1 EGASVFWLR
10 DRTIGSADKTGS
22 IFVPAGGRAQDIL
35 ATAAQQLGVTVTAAA
50 TGLAAPAKGRPAASA
65 EATAAREGRPLPVL
79 QLHPVRIALWDRYGG
94 SVSSGWIRWLLE
106 RYEFPFDRVYA
117 QSIDRG
123 DLSEKY
129 DVLILPDEAE
139 LQRIDRTPLT
149 IPSQY
154 RNETGVLTA
163 DRSVPALRRFVEG
176 GGTVITIGQA
186 ARLASS
192 LGAPVERVAFDGSGR
207 DGDG

>member
-1 EGASVFWLR
+1 M
-10 DRTIGSADKTGS
+10 
-22 IFVPAGGRAQDIL
+22 
-35 ATAAQQLGVTVTAAA
+35 
-50 TGLAAPAKGRPAASA
+50 
-65 EATAAREGRPLPVL
+65 
-79 QLHPVRIALWDRYGG
+79 
-94 SVSSGWIRWLLE
+94 SSGWIRWLLE

-123 DLSEKY
+123 DLGDRY

-139 LQRIDRTPLT
+139 LQRVDRTPLT

-176 GGTVITIGQA
+176 GGTVIAIGQA
-186 ARLASS
+186 AKLASS
-192 LGAPVERVAFDGSGR
+192 LGAPVERIAFDGAGR
-207 DGDG
+207 GADGGVSIPGSVLRVHVDNTSPLGFGFEPEVDVFFDNSPVFRLLDTSATVVAR